1 MIRVG
6 MYTGNVYSQE
16 DYDNHRIKECCVV
29 ASPSL
34 PASRSLEE
42 AKAKASYKRILNCG
56 TCQQCEASQELTFAV
71 KT

>member
-6 MYTGNVYSQE
+6 MYTGNVYSQD
-16 DYDNHRIKECCVV
+16 DYDNDRIKECCIV
-29 ASPSL
+29 ANPSL

-42 AKAKASYKRILNCG
+42 AKAKASYKKILNCG
-56 TCQQCEASQELTFAV
+56 TCHQCEASQEIELAV